1 MTRAKGGKSYIGS
14 RELPSKKRPMIK
26 VCRLGHATLT
36 TPDLDRQVAYYTQV
50 VGLTLIE
57 REAKRVFLA
66 TKQGLEALA
75 LEQGAPNALSRLAF
89 QVAPGTDLAQLAR
102 ELSTHGIKA
111 ERRSSISPGVA
122 QAIVFEDPKHTTI
135 EIFAE
140 YSFAKEDTSQGG
152 IMPLKLGHVAY
163 RVADVQQIVKFYTDV
178 LGFRVSDWRDDTF
191 AFLRC
196 GPDHHT
202 VNFVVDEVPQ
212 LHHIAFEVKDW
223 AEIQRACEWLAKNN
237 IHLVW
242 GPGRH
247 IIGHNI
253 AIYHRNA
260 DKVRVEFFC
269 EMDQMKDETLGYF
282 DPRPWHQ
289 DQPQRPKVWGPE
301 TLRNYWGFGSERVI
315 RGYQTVE

>member
-1 MTRAKGGKSYIGS
+1 VEIA
-14 RELPSKKRPMIK
+14 RELTKHGVTSERRSCVSP
-26 VCRLGHATLT
+26 G
-36 TPDLDRQVAYYTQV
+36 
-50 VGLTLIE
+50 VGDAIVFADPKGTLIE
-57 REAKRVFLA
+57 VF
-66 TKQGLEALA
+66 
-75 LEQGAPNALSRLAF
+75 S
-89 QVAPGTDLAQLAR
+89 
-102 ELSTHGIKA
+102 
-111 ERRSSISPGVA
+111 
-122 QAIVFEDPKHTTI
+122 
-135 EIFAE
+135 E
-140 YSFAKEDTSQGG
+140 YAFAKEDRSQDGV
-152 IMPLKLGHVAY
+152 MPIKLGHVAY
-163 RVADVQQIVKFYTDV
+163 RVKDVQHVVKFYTDV
-178 LGFRVSDWRDDTF
+178 LGFRVSDWRDETF

-269 EMDQMKDETLGYF
+269 EMDQMKDEALGYF

-289 DQPQRPKVWGPE
+289 DRPQRPKVWGPD
-301 TLRNYWGFGSERVI
+301 TLRNYWGFGSERII